1 MCTLIHTLRSKLYLL
16 TTAWS
21 IKCCW
26 LPYFVAYWNN
36 TLESELFKQS
46 FLFTSLAFETHTA
59 TGGMVQ
65 ISASLFSFQCLSVC
79 VPISWTQQ
87 NPGRNRPRKFWYT
100 THRNISFSFSWN
112 IKPLNRKDFIAH
124 ANWCGMG
131 DKVVLATF
139 SLHVLYPARARSLLL
154 SHESQEKTPLLM
166 CVNYT

>member
-1 MCTLIHTLRSKLYLL
+1 MRVLIRTLRSKLYLL

-65 ISASLFSFQCLSVC
+65 ISASPFSFQCLSVC

-87 NPGRNRPRKFWYT
+87 NPGRNTPSQFWYT
-100 THRNISFSFSWN
+100 LHIKTLASSLAETSSPSTERTLSPMPTDKWSWRPYSY
-112 IKPLNRKDFIAH
+112 ICYTRP
-124 ANWCGMG
+124 G
-131 DKVVLATF
+131 LAAF
-139 SLHVLYPARARSLLL
+139 CFL
-154 SHESQEKTPLLM
+154 SSPS
-166 CVNYT
+166 